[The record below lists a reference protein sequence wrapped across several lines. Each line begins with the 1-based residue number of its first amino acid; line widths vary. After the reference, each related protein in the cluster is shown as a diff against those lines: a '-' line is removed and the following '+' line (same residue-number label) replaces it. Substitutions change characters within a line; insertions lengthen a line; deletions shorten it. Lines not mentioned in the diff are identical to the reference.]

1 MNANLTFRDR
11 LELLLAVSA
20 IVFLVWAALNWG
32 TYVEGVNG
40 LAALA
45 WGGIAGAIVSA
56 SSAISDWITD
66 WLSDS
71 ITSTINDA

>member
-1 MNANLTFRDR
+1 MNPSLTLQDR
-11 LELLLAVSA
+11 LELLLAVAA
-20 IVFLVWAALNWG
+20 IVFLIWAALNWS

-56 SSAISDWITD
+56 SSAISGWVSG

-71 ITSTINDA
+71 ITSTVNDA